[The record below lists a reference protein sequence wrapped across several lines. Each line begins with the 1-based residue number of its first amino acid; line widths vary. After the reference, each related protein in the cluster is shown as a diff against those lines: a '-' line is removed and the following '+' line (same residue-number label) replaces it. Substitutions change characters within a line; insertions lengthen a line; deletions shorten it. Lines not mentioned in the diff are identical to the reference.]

1 MAIELNSTRERYTG
15 SRSAQK
21 SSRDLRRKLGTRAMK
36 SISGIAEQVSDT
48 VADLP
53 QEQSEALSSKLILDT
68 VVRVDICSA

>member
-1 MAIELNSTRERYTG
+1 
-15 SRSAQK
+15 
-21 SSRDLRRKLGTRAMK
+21 MK

-53 QEQSEALSSKLILDT
+53 QEQSETLSGTLILDA

>member
-1 MAIELNSTRERYTG
+1 
-15 SRSAQK
+15 
-21 SSRDLRRKLGTRAMK
+21 MK